1 MRILY
6 SRHAA
11 GSAGALGARRRAEPR
26 RDSRT
31 PLRELLPLHRL
42 PGDRRRGRGGG
53 QGARGGAAMKITD
66 DMPSGLSALDRPNSY
81 IGRSVPRPNLA
92 RLTQG
97 RAQFV
102 SDVVLPRM
110 AHVAFV
116 RSPHAH
122 ARIARIDVAAAK
134 QAPGVIAVVTGAELA
149 KVITP
154 WVGVLT
160 HLKGIK

>member
-1 MRILY
+1 
-6 SRHAA
+6 
-11 GSAGALGARRRAEPR
+11 GGP
-26 RDSRT
+26 
-31 PLRELLPLHRL
+31 PLPVGQLLALHRL
-42 PGDRRRGRGGG
+42 PGDRRRRGG
-53 QGARGGAAMKITD
+53 RCGGTGNEMKTSAD
-66 DMPSGLSALDRPNSY
+66 VAPGLSALDRPNSY

-122 ARIARIDVAAAK
+122 ARITALETAAAK
-134 QAPGVIAVVTGAELA
+134 RAPGVIAVVTTVIFYVRPHQTFPILFLTICWAGLSELVGRA
-149 KVITP
+149 KMDCT
-154 WVGVLT
+154 
-160 HLKGIK
+160 